1 MTNIKNRLVLRV
13 EVSETEKIIPTS
25 LGPVIPFEVILTTV
39 FSMTCELLKGK
50 KNSFCDFRG
59 QNLFGRKEF
68 LHCIPR
74 SFSFFL
80 ISLILPGNSA

>member
-13 EVSETEKIIPTS
+13 EVSEAERIIPTS

-50 KNSFCDFRG
+50 KKF
-59 QNLFGRKEF
+59 
-68 LHCIPR
+68 
-74 SFSFFL
+74 
-80 ISLILPGNSA
+80 IL